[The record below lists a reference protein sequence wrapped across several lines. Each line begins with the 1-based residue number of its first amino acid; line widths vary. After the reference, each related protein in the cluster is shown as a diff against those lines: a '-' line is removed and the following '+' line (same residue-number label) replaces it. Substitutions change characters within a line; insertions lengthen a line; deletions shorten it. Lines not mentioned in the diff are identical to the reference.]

1 MRRFPMF
8 PGVEFRSSGIFS
20 HEDALTVVIAR
31 IINGKNIKKKFYFDP
46 HLSLPTEGG
55 HGIVFLT
62 DFPEANLDPIG
73 FVNLIVNLNA
83 GGVANTLCRS
93 IEQFKY
99 PAQKDE
105 HTERGFELLFNKQ
118 GEDVILIA
126 LPKWWSPQDL

>member
-31 IINGKNIKKKFYFDP
+31 IINGKNIKKIFCFNP
-46 HLSLPTEGG
+46 HLSLPIEEG

-62 DFPEANLDPIG
+62 DVPGSNLNPIG
-73 FVNLIVNLNA
+73 CVNLNA